1 MRRVKL
7 RAVTRFEPE
16 GFWSRLDGATAH
28 LDPVFAV
35 VDLEALSYNA
45 FDMVRR
51 AAGKPIRIATKSVR
65 CRAVVE
71 AALAMPGYRGVLAY
85 TLAEGLWLART
96 LDDVVVGYPSVDRS
110 SYRALA
116 ESAELASRVTVMVD
130 SPAQLD
136 FVDAIVPPGKREP
149 IRVAIELDSSWDSR
163 VLGHVGVWRS
173 PVHSAGQARDFAR
186 AVAARRGFRLV
197 GLMGYEAQVAG
208 LGNAPAG
215 KPLLGMA
222 VRRMQ
227 KASMSELYERRS
239 LAVKAVREIAELEFV
254 NGGGT
259 GSVEATAADESVTEI
274 AAGSGLFGPH
284 LFDNYRHFKPAPAAA
299 FVLPVVRKPSPDR
312 ATLLGGGWIAS
323 GPPGADRLP
332 RLVWPKGLRMVP
344 REMAGEVQTPVT
356 GPAASSLKVGDRVW
370 ARHTKAGELSEHA
383 NELYVVDGDRVTES
397 VPTYRGEG
405 KAFL

>member
-1 MRRVKL
+1 MKL
-7 RAVTRFEPE
+7 RQVKDFEAE
-16 GFWSRLDGATAH
+16 GYWSRLDRATAH

-45 FDMVRR
+45 FYLVRR

-71 AALAMPGYRGVLAY
+71 AALATPGYRGVLAY
-85 TLAEGLWLART
+85 TLAEGLWLAET
-96 LDDVVVGYPSVDRS
+96 LDDVVVGYPSVDRA
-110 SYRALA
+110 SYQALG
-116 ESAELASRVTVMVD
+116 ESEELARRVTVMVD
-130 SPAQLD
+130 SVEQLD
-136 FVDAIVPPGKREP
+136 FIDSVTPPGKRSP
-149 IRVAIELDSSWDSR
+149 VRVCLELDSSFDSR

-173 PVHSAGQARDFAR
+173 PVHTAWQARDLAR
-186 AVAARRGFRLV
+186 AVAGRKGFRLV

-222 VRRMQ
+222 VRRIQ
-227 KASMSELYERRS
+227 KASMGELYQRRWQ
-239 LAVKAVREIAELEFV
+239 AVQAVREVAELEFV

-259 GSVEATAADESVTEI
+259 GSLEATAADESVTEI

-284 LFDNYRHFKPAPAAA
+284 LFDNYRHFTPAPASA
-299 FVLPVVRKPSPDR
+299 FALPVVRKPAPDR

-323 GPPGADRLP
+323 GPPGKDRLP
-332 RLVWPKGLRMVP
+332 QLVWPKGLRMVP

-356 GPAASSLKVGDRVW
+356 NARSLNVGDRVW

-383 NELYVVDGDRVTES
+383 NGLYVVDGDS
-397 VPTYRGEG
+397 VSEVLPTYRGEG